1 MESKIY
7 SIFVD
12 HLFPSLSF
20 FSSMHDLYSIDDLT
34 YHFTPQYII
43 IMTVIAHVIL
53 VFTEFIYK
61 RFH

>member
-34 YHFTPQYII
+34 YHFTPQY
-43 IMTVIAHVIL
+43 
-53 VFTEFIYK
+53 
-61 RFH
+61 